1 MRGWPGSV
9 KPVSVMTVSKF
20 PGAKG
25 LRLQGLYLIALC
37 FAWYGLWW
45 FMMAYDGLWWF
56 MMVYD
61 DGLWWFMLVFDDL
74 WYFII
79 AFSMM
84 TATTYVTNNTCNK
97 CLFIVSDSSSINIL
111 ALPCYGFFSPA
122 FIVEPTPDRV
132 TNKPYSPI
140 VSYSLVIEYM
150 SSPITSVLSPVFS
163 CFLLMFDVTN
173 DHQKKTLH
181 WPRLAVPDAETGD
194 SVPTMAHIPAPT

>member
-1 MRGWPGSV
+1 
-9 KPVSVMTVSKF
+9 
-20 PGAKG
+20 
-25 LRLQGLYLIALC
+25 
-37 FAWYGLWW
+37 
-45 FMMAYDGLWWF
+45 
-56 MMVYD
+56 MV
-61 DGLWWFMLVFDDL
+61 LWWFMLVFDDL
-74 WYFII
+74 WLFII

-173 DHQKKTLH
+173 DHQKKNTPLTTTGR
-181 WPRLAVPDAETGD
+181 PRRRNRRQRADDGAHPGAHVGQRGIVENHLWSEETPRKKQFIRD
-194 SVPTMAHIPAPT
+194 LWMQLLDKQQDQQVLYFITI